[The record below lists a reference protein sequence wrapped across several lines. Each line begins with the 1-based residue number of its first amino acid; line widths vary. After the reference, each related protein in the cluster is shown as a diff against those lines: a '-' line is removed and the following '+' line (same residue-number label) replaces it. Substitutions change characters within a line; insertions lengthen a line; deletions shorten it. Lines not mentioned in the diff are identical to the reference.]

1 VGDLRYAIGRNGAS
15 PEQPAYAVPMD
26 EAILGNCP
34 SETAGRYLKRRAEKR
49 APVFRKSDA
58 TAKA

>member
-1 VGDLRYAIGRNGAS
+1 MGDLRYAIGRNGAS
-15 PEQPAYAVPMD
+15 PERPAVPMD

-34 SETAGRYLKRRAEKR
+34 SETAGRYLKRRAEKW